1 MINLGL
7 VGAGKWVKNYINT
20 INRMPGIRLAAV
32 VSSNSETRN
41 FVQTDVE
48 LFSNWS
54 SIIDISLDGLILAV
68 PPKVQTEIAMS
79 ALKARLPL
87 LLEKPMA
94 LDPKEAEKINK
105 ASREKKVFILVNHIY
120 LHHPV
125 YMKLKQLLINEG
137 SEIKAIHTQ
146 SGNRGPFRE
155 EWSALW
161 DWGPHDLAMALDLVK
176 GPASV
181 KKVSLIKRDKGNK
194 KSGNYLIQLSLSNGA
209 TADLKFGNLM
219 PNRVRQ
225 LRVQTDT
232 GEYIFDETSN
242 NRLKHFTKSGVKN
255 IPVDDCVPLDNLLR
269 YFVKHIKGAQ
279 AASYGSNQAVQ
290 NIQLLADAE
299 STLK

>member
-7 VGAGKWVKNYINT
+7 VGAGKWGKNYINT

-48 LFSNWS
+48 LFSSWS

-68 PPKVQTEIAMS
+68 PPRVQTEIAMS

-94 LDPKEAEKINK
+94 LDPNEAEKINK
-105 ASREKKVFILVNHIY
+105 ASSEQKVFILVNHIY

-137 SEIKAIHTQ
+137 SEIKAIHTH
-146 SGNRGPFRE
+146 SGNRGPFRK

-242 NRLKHFTKSGVKN
+242 NRLKLFTRSGVKN
-255 IPVDDCVPLDNLLR
+255 IPVDGAMPLDNLLR
-269 YFVKHIKGAQ
+269 YFVKHIKGTQ
-279 AASYGSNQAVQ
+279 AASYGANQAVQ
-290 NIQLLADAE
+290 NIQLLANAE

>member
-1 MINLGL
+1 MG
-7 VGAGKWVKNYINT
+7 KNYINT

-41 FVQTDVE
+41 FVQTDVK

-54 SIIDISLDGLILAV
+54 SIIDLSLDGLILAV
-68 PPKVQTEIAMS
+68 PPKVQTEIAMC
-79 ALKARLPL
+79 ALKQDCPCY
-87 LLEKPMA
+87 EKPMA
-94 LDPKEAEKINK
+94 LDPKEAEKIDK
-105 ASREKKVFILVNHIY
+105 ASREQKVFILVNHIY

-125 YMKLKQLLINEG
+125 YMKLKQLLINED
-137 SEIKAIHTQ
+137 SEIKAIHTH
-146 SGNRGPFRE
+146 SGNRGPFRK

-209 TADLKFGNLM
+209 TAELKFGNLM

-225 LRVQTDT
+225 LRVQTNR

-242 NRLKHFTKSGVKN
+242 NRLKFFTKSGANN
-255 IPVDDCVPLDNLLR
+255 IPVDDAMPLDNLLR
-269 YFVKHIKGAQ
+269 CFVKHIKGAQ
-279 AASYGSNQAVQ
+279 AVSYGSNQAVQ

>member
-7 VGAGKWVKNYINT
+7 VGAGKWGKNYINT

-105 ASREKKVFILVNHIY
+105 ASREQKAFILVNHIY

-146 SGNRGPFRE
+146 SGNRGPFRK

-242 NRLKHFTKSGVKN
+242 NRLKHFTKSGEKN
-255 IPVDDCVPLDNLLR
+255 IPVDDSMPLDNLLR

-279 AASYGSNQAVQ
+279 TASYGSNQAVQ
-290 NIQLLADAE
+290 NIQLLADVE

>member
-7 VGAGKWVKNYINT
+7 VGAGKWGKNYINT

-41 FVQTDVE
+41 FVQTDVK

-54 SIIDISLDGLILAV
+54 SIIDLSLDGLILAV
-68 PPKVQTEIAMS
+68 PPKVQTEIAMC

-105 ASREKKVFILVNHIY
+105 ASREQKVSILVNHIY
-120 LHHPV
+120 LHNPV

-137 SEIKAIHTQ
+137 SEIKAIHTH
-146 SGNRGPFRE
+146 SGNRGPFRK

-209 TADLKFGNLM
+209 TAELKFGNLM

-225 LRVQTDT
+225 LRVQTYR
-232 GEYIFDETSN
+232 GEYIFDETN
-242 NRLKHFTKSGVKN
+242 NNCLKYFTKSGGNN
-255 IPVDDCVPLDNLLR
+255 IPVDDAMPLDNLLR
-269 YFVKHIKGAQ
+269 CFVKHIKGAQ
-279 AASYGSNQAVQ
+279 AVSYGSNQAVQ

-299 STLK
+299 ATLK

>member
-7 VGAGKWVKNYINT
+7 VGAGKWGKNYINT

-41 FVQTDVE
+41 FVQTDVK

-54 SIIDISLDGLILAV
+54 SIIDLSLDGLILAV
-68 PPKVQTEIAMS
+68 PPKVQTEIAMC

-105 ASREKKVFILVNHIY
+105 ASREQKVSILVNHIY

-137 SEIKAIHTQ
+137 SEIKAIHTH
-146 SGNRGPFRE
+146 SGNRGPFRK

-209 TADLKFGNLM
+209 TAELKFGNLM

-225 LRVQTDT
+225 LRVQTYR
-232 GEYIFDETSN
+232 GEYIFDETN
-242 NRLKHFTKSGVKN
+242 NNCLKYFTKSGGNN
-255 IPVDDCVPLDNLLR
+255 IPVDDAMPLDNLLR
-269 YFVKHIKGAQ
+269 CFVKHIKGAQ
-279 AASYGSNQAVQ
+279 AVSYGSNQAVQ

-299 STLK
+299 ATLK

>member
-7 VGAGKWVKNYINT
+7 VGAGKWGKNYINT

-105 ASREKKVFILVNHIY
+105 ASREQKVSILVNHIY

-137 SEIKAIHTQ
+137 SEIKAIHTH
-146 SGNRGPFRE
+146 SGNRGPFRK

-209 TADLKFGNLM
+209 TAELKFGNLM

-225 LRVQTDT
+225 LRVQTYR
-232 GEYIFDETSN
+232 GEYIFDETN
-242 NRLKHFTKSGVKN
+242 NNCLKYFTKSGGNN
-255 IPVDDCVPLDNLLR
+255 IPVDDAMPLDNLLR
-269 YFVKHIKGAQ
+269 CFVKHIKGAQ
-279 AASYGSNQAVQ
+279 AVSYGSNQAVQ

>member
-7 VGAGKWVKNYINT
+7 VGAGKWGKNYINT

-105 ASREKKVFILVNHIY
+105 ASREQKAFILVNHIY

-146 SGNRGPFRE
+146 SGNRGPFRK

-242 NRLKHFTKSGVKN
+242 NRLKHFTKSGEKN
-255 IPVDDCVPLDNLLR
+255 IPVDDSMPLDNLLR

-279 AASYGSNQAVQ
+279 TASYGSNQAVQ